1 MTLFIKYYVMFN
13 IAWFF
18 FPPLLQLSS
27 TVDVLYFQKYFL
39 KAFTEFRTSAT
50 STSHFIAVAAG
61 QIISRNMHHLL
72 LSYVFV

>member
-1 MTLFIKYYVMFN
+1 MTLSVKYYVMFN

-18 FPPLLQLSS
+18 SVLLQLSS
-27 TVDVLYFQKYFL
+27 SVDVLYFEKYFL

-61 QIISRNMHHLL
+61 PITSSNMYHLL